1 MHASVDAASARAG
14 DGGATDRVSSM
25 TVPGVVVPGPAE
37 RSYHRP
43 GERIGDIV
51 VSLGFCTRADVEAAV
66 AVALQSGRHV
76 GAVLLERNL
85 ISADQLAIAMAA
97 RFGLEHASLEEISL
111 DLAAAQLLPVAEAR
125 RLRAVPINV
134 IDENTLRVAIDNP
147 ADYLALDDVSMFTGM
162 RVEAVVISPGDF
174 DTLLRRIS
182 VLDDSLVDAATGP
195 PEQLDTVELES
206 ANDAPTIRLV
216 RSVIA
221 QAVDYGASD
230 IHFDPD
236 DGALDVRYRIDGV
249 MADAIRVPRRQTA
262 AVISR
267 IKILANLDIS
277 ERRLPQDGRIGL
289 ELDGGRRVDIRVAV
303 MPLVAGESAVL
314 RILDT
319 GQAPLSLDALGMEAD
334 DRERVTAALHS
345 THGGI
350 LATGPTGSGKT
361 TSLYA
366 MISLVRSR
374 ERTLMTIEDPVEY
387 RLQGVNQVQVSERIG
402 LTFSAGLR
410 AIVRADPDVIMVG
423 EIRDRDSAQIA
434 VDAALTGHLVLS
446 TLHTNDA
453 PSAPMRLLDMGVE
466 PFVVASS
473 INCVIAQRLARRVC
487 TTCRRL
493 VTLPAE
499 LVGGTSGELQVYEAV
514 GCVRCRNTGYTGRVG
529 FFEVMTVTDE
539 IQTLIADRA
548 PARAVGQLAESQGM
562 RPMREDGLSKVRAG
576 ETTLAEFQRVLG
588 AS

>member
-1 MHASVDAASARAG
+1 V
-14 DGGATDRVSSM
+14 
-25 TVPGVVVPGPAE
+25 
-37 RSYHRP
+37 
-43 GERIGDIV
+43 
-51 VSLGFCTRADVEAAV
+51 
-66 AVALQSGRHV
+66 
-76 GAVLLERNL
+76 
-85 ISADQLAIAMAA
+85 
-97 RFGLEHASLEEISL
+97 
-111 DLAAAQLLPVAEAR
+111 
-125 RLRAVPINV
+125 
-134 IDENTLRVAIDNP
+134 
-147 ADYLALDDVSMFTGM
+147 
-162 RVEAVVISPGDF
+162 
-174 DTLLRRIS
+174 
-182 VLDDSLVDAATGP
+182 
-195 PEQLDTVELES
+195 
-206 ANDAPTIRLV
+206 
-216 RSVIA
+216 
-221 QAVDYGASD
+221 
-230 IHFDPD
+230 
-236 DGALDVRYRIDGV
+236 
-249 MADAIRVPRRQTA
+249 
-262 AVISR
+262 
-267 IKILANLDIS
+267 
-277 ERRLPQDGRIGL
+277 
-289 ELDGGRRVDIRVAV
+289 
-303 MPLVAGESAVL
+303 
-314 RILDT
+314 
-319 GQAPLSLDALGMEAD
+319 
-334 DRERVTAALHS
+334 
-345 THGGI
+345 
-350 LATGPTGSGKT
+350 TGPTGSGKT

>member
-1 MHASVDAASARAG
+1 
-14 DGGATDRVSSM
+14 
-25 TVPGVVVPGPAE
+25 
-37 RSYHRP
+37 
-43 GERIGDIV
+43 
-51 VSLGFCTRADVEAAV
+51 
-66 AVALQSGRHV
+66 
-76 GAVLLERNL
+76 
-85 ISADQLAIAMAA
+85 
-97 RFGLEHASLEEISL
+97 
-111 DLAAAQLLPVAEAR
+111 
-125 RLRAVPINV
+125 
-134 IDENTLRVAIDNP
+134 
-147 ADYLALDDVSMFTGM
+147 MFTGM
-162 RVEAVVISPGDF
+162 RVEAVDISPGDF

-182 VLDDSLVDAATGP
+182 VLDDSLVDAAAGP
-195 PEQLDTVELES
+195 PEPLDTVELES

-289 ELDGGRRVDIRVAV
+289 DLDGGRRVDIRVAV

-334 DRERVTAALHS
+334 DRERVTTALHA

-493 VTLPAE
+493 VTVPAK

-529 FFEVMTVTDE
+529 LFEVMTVTDE

-548 PARAVGQLAESQGM
+548 PARAIAQLAESQGM
-562 RPMREDGLSKVRAG
+562 RRMREDGLSKVRAG